1 MKKAALMIYPNFSLQ
16 EVTCLTS
23 LFMFHKK
30 QLDVFGAEHKIYMS
44 EDYIQVIPNR
54 TLAEFN
60 QDEYDVLVLPGM
72 IDFKEAIEDER
83 NIQFLK
89 SLKNNKNILIASI
102 SSSPVLLAKAGLLE
116 DTKFSSGLF
125 EEAFEMFEFLP
136 KRNAVRQ
143 PITVDKNII
152 TAIAFAYREFAI
164 KVGQMLNIPVDES
177 LFSGIRKEPPYSEEE
192 LTFYASK

>member
-44 EDYIQVIPNR
+44 EDYIQVIPNK
-54 TLAEFN
+54 TFAEFK
-60 QDEYDVLVLPGM
+60 QDKYDVLVLPGM
-72 IDFKEAIEDER
+72 IDFKEVIEDER

-102 SSSPVLLAKAGLLE
+102 SSSPVLLAKAGLL
-116 DTKFSSGLF
+116 DTRFSSGLF

-136 KRNAVRQ
+136 KRNVVRQ

>member
-1 MKKAALMIYPNFSLQ
+1 MSLRGGNIVKKAALMIYPNFSLQ

-44 EDYIQVIPNR
+44 EDHIQVIPNK

-60 QDEYDVLVLPGM
+60 QAEYEVLVLPGM

-89 SLKNNKNILIASI
+89 N
-102 SSSPVLLAKAGLLE
+102 
-116 DTKFSSGLF
+116 
-125 EEAFEMFEFLP
+125 
-136 KRNAVRQ
+136 
-143 PITVDKNII
+143 
-152 TAIAFAYREFAI
+152 
-164 KVGQMLNIPVDES
+164 
-177 LFSGIRKEPPYSEEE
+177 
-192 LTFYASK
+192 SKK

>member
-23 LFMFHKK
+23 LFMFHQKH
-30 QLDVFGAEHKIYMS
+30 LDVFGAEHKIYVS
-44 EDYIQVIPNR
+44 EDHIQVIPNK
-54 TLAEFN
+54 TFAEFK

-125 EEAFEMFEFLP
+125 EEAFDLFKFLP
-136 KRNAVRQ
+136 KRNVIRQ

-152 TAIAFAYREFAI
+152 TAIAFEYREFAI
-164 KVGQMLNIPVDES
+164 KVGQKLNMPVDES

>member
-30 QLDVFGAEHKIYMS
+30 HMDVFGAEHKIYIS
-44 EDYIQVIPNR
+44 EDHFQVFPNK
-54 TLAEFN
+54 TFDEFS
-60 QDEYDVLVLPGM
+60 QDDYDVLVLPGM
-72 IDFKEAIEDER
+72 IDFKQALEDER

-89 SLKNNKNILIASI
+89 NLKNNENILIASI

-116 DTKFSSGLF
+116 HRKFCSGLF
-125 EEAFEMFEFLP
+125 EEAFELLEFLP
-136 KRNAVRQ
+136 KQNVVRQ

-177 LFSGIRKEPPYSEEE
+177 LFSGIRKDPPYSEEE